1 MNKVVIILEK
11 KIISLFDSKE
21 KKTIWKKELDKNILG
36 TYRVGKYL
44 FLYTMSKWGMGNIY
58 SSLLHLESG
67 DYFWINKE
75 LYSSS
80 NVLIFKNHIYFINKS
95 FEIISLELE
104 SSEEVFKK
112 KFPYK
117 KWYTSIYPKLVV
129 YDGKVIAYN
138 KKNAVKVNHSTND
151 LEDFIFRNHDLKDV
165 DSISD
170 VYNIAVNSY
179 VNHNTGG
186 DAVMYGAMGAG
197 DVGGGG
203 DAGGG
208 GGDGGG

>member
-1 MNKVVIILEK
+1 MNKIIITLLDK
-11 KIISLFDSKE
+11 KEISLFDSKE
-21 KKTIWKKELDKNILG
+21 KKTIWKKELNRKILG
-36 TYRVGKYL
+36 TYKVGKYL
-44 FLYTMSKWGMGNIY
+44 FIYTYSNWGY
-58 SSLLHLESG
+58 SYTSLLHFESG
-67 DYFWINKE
+67 DYFWMDKLLSNA
-75 LYSSS
+75 S
-80 NVLIFKNHIYFINKS
+80 NVLLYKNHIYFINKS
-95 FEIISLELE
+95 FEIITLELE
-104 SSEEVFKK
+104 SGEEVFKK

-129 YDGKVIAYN
+129 YDEKVIAYN
-138 KKNAVKVNHSTND
+138 KKNAVKINQSTND
-151 LEDFIFRNHDLKDV
+151 LEDFIFRNHDLKDI

-197 DVGGGG
+197 DGGGG
-203 DAGGG
+203 DGGGG

>member
-1 MNKVVIILEK
+1 M
-11 KIISLFDSKE
+11 
-21 KKTIWKKELDKNILG
+21 
-36 TYRVGKYL
+36 
-44 FLYTMSKWGMGNIY
+44 
-58 SSLLHLESG
+58 
-67 DYFWINKE
+67 
-75 LYSSS
+75 
-80 NVLIFKNHIYFINKS
+80 IFKNHIYFINKS

-104 SSEEVFKK
+104 SGEEVFKK

-117 KWYTSIYPKLVV
+117 KWYTSVYPKLII

-138 KKNAVKVNHSTND
+138 KKNAVKINYSNND

-165 DSISD
+165 NSMSD

-186 DAVMYGAMGAG
+186 DAVMYGAMGGG